1 MDDVNQVFRSQILYR
16 VIYNR
21 KIYDRAK
28 FESSSLS
35 SLANTE
41 GDLKPPP
48 HNGITRTKHPG
59 LTVVLCVLT
68 GLTAEFPQVA

>member
-21 KIYDRAK
+21 KIYNRDK
-28 FESSSLS
+28 FEFSSLS

-41 GDLKPPP
+41 GDLKPPSP
-48 HNGITRTKHPG
+48 IP
-59 LTVVLCVLT
+59 VLH
-68 GLTAEFPQVA
+68 GQNIRG